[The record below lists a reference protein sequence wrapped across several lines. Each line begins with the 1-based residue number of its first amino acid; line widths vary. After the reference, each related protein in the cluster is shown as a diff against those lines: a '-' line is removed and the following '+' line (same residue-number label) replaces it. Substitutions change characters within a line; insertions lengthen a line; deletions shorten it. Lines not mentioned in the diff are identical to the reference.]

1 MGFINKEAFFPTAM
15 VLFGALAPPR
25 QILLHCWGWGL
36 VPLPR
41 KAENNAHFRSSGD
54 MKLGEC
60 CTKLGGDTNLS
71 WGLPASTKI
80 MAAPR
85 HKTLRSFCGTRG
97 GFTTRPG
104 FCLEFMSLQL
114 LVLQWISCFFWGKEK
129 SNQCTKID
137 RVYLAFVVNLPL
149 LKCNTEQIETN
160 LEKLKL
166 QSEPLCIKE
175 VGIPGFLLS
184 LIISLSPHVLGNS
197 LLQWRRPGQ

>member
-25 QILLHCWGWGL
+25 QILLHCWGWSL

-80 MAAPR
+80 AAPPR

-104 FCLEFMSLQL
+104 FCLEFVSLQL
-114 LVLQWISCFFWGKEK
+114 LFLQWISWFFWGKRKIKPMHKNRQSLFGFCCEPA
-129 SNQCTKID
+129 SPQMQHWTNRNQPRKIKVAEWTF
-137 RVYLAFVVNLPL
+137 VYKRSWDPR
-149 LKCNTEQIETN
+149 
-160 LEKLKL
+160 
-166 QSEPLCIKE
+166 
-175 VGIPGFLLS
+175 LS
-184 LIISLSPHVLGNS
+184 LVPNNLFVSSCF
-197 LLQWRRPGQ
+197 RE